1 MWLTTAFA
9 LDAAILPLAGM
20 QDITDLLAR
29 YQRGSV
35 EDDGRLLEAVHGE
48 LRKIAAG
55 YMRRERNGHT
65 LQPTALVNEAYL
77 RLVSQRDVRWQSRG
91 HFFGIAASLMRR
103 ILVDHARKREA
114 TRRGGRQHQVTLPSL
129 SSGGEA
135 DVIDTLSL
143 HSALSELESLDSRQ
157 AAMVELKYF
166 TGLNNDEIAS
176 VHGVS
181 IATVKRE
188 LATANL
194 WLRRRLA
201 AER

>member
-1 MWLTTAFA
+1 
-9 LDAAILPLAGM
+9 M
-20 QDITDLLAR
+20 QDITELLAR
-29 YQRGSV
+29 YQRASAD
-35 EDDGRLLEAVHGE
+35 DDGRLLEAVQGE

-55 YMRRERNGHT
+55 YMRRERVGHT

-77 RLVSQRDVRWQSRG
+77 RLVGQRDVRWQSRG

-114 TRRGGRQHQVTLPSL
+114 TRRGGRRQHQVALPSL
-129 SSGGEA
+129 SSGGET

-143 HSALSELESLDSRQ
+143 HSALSELESLDTRQ

-166 TGLNNDEIAS
+166 AGLNNDEIAR

-188 LATANL
+188 LATAHL

>member
-1 MWLTTAFA
+1 
-9 LDAAILPLAGM
+9 M

-29 YQRGSV
+29 YQRGSA
-35 EDDGRLLEAVHGE
+35 EDDDRLLEAVQGE

-55 YMRRERNGHT
+55 YMRRERDGHT

-114 TRRGGRQHQVTLPSL
+114 TRRGGRRQHQVTLPSL
-129 SSGGEA
+129 SSGGET

-166 TGLNNDEIAS
+166 TGLNNDEIAGL
-176 VHGVS
+176 HGVS

>member
-1 MWLTTAFA
+1 
-9 LDAAILPLAGM
+9 M

-29 YQRGSV
+29 YQRGSA
-35 EDDGRLLEAVHGE
+35 EDDGRLLEAVQGE

-55 YMRRERNGHT
+55 YMRRERVGHT

-114 TRRGGRQHQVTLPSL
+114 TRRGGRRRHQVTLPSL
-129 SSGGEA
+129 SSGGET

-166 TGLNNDEIAS
+166 TGLDNDEIAS